1 MEKKVE
7 KRKRRRPDDFGIIF
21 AVSEEEMSR
30 RLTLAVKEYIRMV
43 GLEGIDD
50 EEEENWQK
58 QQKDSS

>member
-50 EEEENWQK
+50 EEEEI
-58 QQKDSS
+58 